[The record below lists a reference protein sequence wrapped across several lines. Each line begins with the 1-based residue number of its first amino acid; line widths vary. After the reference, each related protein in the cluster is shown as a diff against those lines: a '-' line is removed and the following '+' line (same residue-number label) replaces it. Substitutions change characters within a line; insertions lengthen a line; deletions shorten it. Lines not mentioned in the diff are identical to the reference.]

1 MIQVQAVPLDDFF
14 DKVTGPLAVKVD
26 TQGAEPFVIAGDKRI
41 FAGAGLIAMEFCPF
55 LMR

>member
-1 MIQVQAVPLDDFF
+1 MIRVQAVPLDDFF

-26 TQGAEPFVIAGDKRI
+26 TQGAERFVIAGDTRI
-41 FAGAGLIAMEFCPF
+41 FTRACLIAMEFCPF